1 MLCTCTSW
9 NLVLFTWGLMYPVIA
24 YNDIHNGHTGMYM
37 SFYVI
42 SNNFYHFSEIFIV
55 FAVYFAITHMFDKFF
70 LWNFKNN
77 FGFICYKW
85 FCLEYSKNAHALI
98 SLSISSYL
106 IENAKYHSPWMQGKE
121 SHEDLQT
128 YIFDFFF
135 NLPKTIAHE
144 CRERK
149 IIKIKN
155 THFWFFKW
163 DV

>member
-1 MLCTCTSW
+1 MAILVCICHFMLFPT
-9 NLVLFTWGLMYPVIA
+9 
-24 YNDIHNGHTGMYM
+24 
-37 SFYVI
+37 
-42 SNNFYHFSEIFIV
+42 IFIILV
-55 FAVYFAITHMFDKFF
+55 RFLLFLQFILPLPTC

-98 SLSISSYL
+98 LLSINSYL
-106 IENAKYHSPWMQGKE
+106 IENVCENTKGHVTWQHPAKYHSPWMQGKE

-135 NLPKTIAHE
+135 NLLKTIPHE